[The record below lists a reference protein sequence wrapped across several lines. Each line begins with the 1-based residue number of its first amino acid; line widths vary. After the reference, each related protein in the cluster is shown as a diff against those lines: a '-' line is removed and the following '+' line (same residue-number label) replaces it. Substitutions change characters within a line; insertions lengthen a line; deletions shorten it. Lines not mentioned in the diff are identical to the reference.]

1 MTPGEIAYREDVRRQ
16 PVYPFNGRPRATWDE
31 LGDDIRAN
39 WEKYPTPRAWG
50 KADAAVVD
58 VLTAALESIVALERN
73 GGSAT
78 AMRMTAQGAL
88 DLAKGN

>member
-39 WEKYPTPRAWG
+39 WEKNPTPRAWG
-50 KADAAVVD
+50 KADRAVFDALAD
-58 VLTAALESIVALERN
+58 VLE
-73 GGSAT
+73 
-78 AMRMTAQGAL
+78 
-88 DLAKGN
+88 AKGH